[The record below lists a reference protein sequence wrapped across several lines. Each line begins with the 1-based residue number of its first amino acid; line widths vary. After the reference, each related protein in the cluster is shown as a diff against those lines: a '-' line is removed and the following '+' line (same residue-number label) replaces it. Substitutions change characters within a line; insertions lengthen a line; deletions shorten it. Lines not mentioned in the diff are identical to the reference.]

1 MKNRRE
7 AFLVWATPL
16 FVLLVLAFQ
25 PTAQA
30 ANIRT
35 VYNVGGAP
43 AGMNIVD
50 VAANADYACYVHL
63 FDGDNFE
70 DDNAIIR
77 GPGKWGNLQN
87 LPSAS
92 GVEWEGDADSL
103 KVGATAT
110 VKIWADE
117 DFQGA
122 SQTFGPGAREA
133 DVDHEFKSMEIS
145 CQ

>member
-1 MKNRRE
+1 MKNRR
-7 AFLVWATPL
+7 ATFLVWAIS
-16 FVLLVLAFQ
+16 FSALLVLAFQ

-35 VYNVGGAP
+35 VYDVGGAS
-43 AGMNIVD
+43 ADMNIVD
-50 VAANADYACYVHL
+50 AAANTDYACYVHL
-63 FDGDNFE
+63 FDGNNFE

-77 GPGKWGNLQN
+77 GPGKWGNLRN

-103 KVGATAT
+103 KVGSSAT
-110 VKIWADE
+110 VKVWADE
-117 DFQGA
+117 NFQGA
-122 SQTFGPGAREA
+122 SQTFGPSARSA
-133 DVDHEFKSMEIS
+133 NIDHEFKSMEIS